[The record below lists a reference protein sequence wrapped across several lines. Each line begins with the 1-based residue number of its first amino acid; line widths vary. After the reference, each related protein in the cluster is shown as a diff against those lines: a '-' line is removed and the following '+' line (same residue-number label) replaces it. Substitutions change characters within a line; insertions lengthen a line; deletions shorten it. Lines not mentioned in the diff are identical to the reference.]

1 MTAFIKQEADEKAHE
16 IEMKADQEFAMEK
29 AKLVR
34 EEQGAIDTQYE
45 KKSKAAAMS
54 QQITASTVSNKTR
67 LRVLSAR
74 QELLDGIFETAAK
87 KLPEVTKDKARYET
101 ILKNLVL
108 EGFYALNES
117 NVLVRTR
124 KADAALAKKAV
135 EAASKEYTKNTNKE
149 ISASVDENN
158 SLEDDL

>member
-34 EEQGAIDTQYE
+34 EEQSAIDIQYE

-74 QELLDGIFETAAK
+74 QELLEGIFEAAQK
-87 KLPEVTKDKARYET
+87 RLPEATKDKAKYQD
-101 ILKNLVL
+101 ILKNLML
-108 EGFYALNES
+108 EGFYALNEPK
-117 NVLVRTR
+117 VQIRTR
-124 KADAALAKKAV
+124 KADVAVAKKAI
-135 EAASKEYTKNTNKE
+135 EQACKEYTENMHKG
-149 ISASVDENN
+149 ISATVDEENPIPE
-158 SLEDDL
+158 SL